1 MVNRNKTSTINQ
13 RLRDIKD
20 VAPSSIYIE
29 VTATPQAIL
38 LQTEKSQW
46 KPSFIHY
53 FKPGS
58 NYIGGDFIYSEP
70 TSFCIRF
77 TEEDELDNIKSNS
90 DFLPLGLRESL
101 MTFLVICAEFRIK
114 QKTNCNFLVHP
125 SVRQSDHEK
134 FATTLGENLNTFW
147 EELNDGDTRNSFLKE
162 VQSKWADLQV
172 SYPDIAHYEDIYKS
186 VEELLESESINI
198 MTINANSSK
207 EVSYEDGYNIVV
219 GGNSLGRGVTLPKL
233 QVVYYC
239 RKSKVQQADTF
250 WQHSRIFGYDR
261 EKGLIRVFLPP
272 SLHKL
277 FTDLN
282 QSNKILIQQIV
293 SNNTE
298 GLQLIYPDNIKPT
311 RKQVLDNKA
320 LNIITGGINFFA
332 LNPSESDPIEIDNLL
347 NSYDEKKDYYE
358 VNGEMFISVLEKV
371 EKNNVD
377 WNGMKY
383 ANCAKALLQRRPSQK
398 FVIAVRR
405 NREISKGTR
414 TLLSETDNK
423 LSKRLEE
430 DAVLILYRLSGKTS
444 NGWKGNPVWVPN
456 IKFPDR
462 MNFYDVIDL

>member
-70 TSFCIRF
+70 ISFCIRF

-90 DFLPLGLRESL
+90 DYLPLGLRDSL
-101 MTFLVICAEFRIK
+101 MTFLVICAEFKIK

-134 FATTLGENLNTFW
+134 FAITLGENLNTFW
-147 EELNDGDTRNSFLKE
+147 EELNDGDTRNNFLKE
-162 VQSKWADLQV
+162 VHSKWADLQV
-172 SYPDIAHYEDIYKS
+172 NYPDIAHYEDIYKS

-198 MTINANSSK
+198 ITINANSSK
-207 EVSYEDGYNIVV
+207 EVSYEEGYNIVV

-261 EKGLIRVFLPP
+261 EKGLIRVFLQP

-282 QSNKILIQQIV
+282 QSNKILI
-293 SNNTE
+293 
-298 GLQLIYPDNIKPT
+298 
-311 RKQVLDNKA
+311 
-320 LNIITGGINFFA
+320 
-332 LNPSESDPIEIDNLL
+332 
-347 NSYDEKKDYYE
+347 
-358 VNGEMFISVLEKV
+358 
-371 EKNNVD
+371 
-377 WNGMKY
+377 
-383 ANCAKALLQRRPSQK
+383 
-398 FVIAVRR
+398 
-405 NREISKGTR
+405 
-414 TLLSETDNK
+414 
-423 LSKRLEE
+423 
-430 DAVLILYRLSGKTS
+430 
-444 NGWKGNPVWVPN
+444 
-456 IKFPDR
+456 
-462 MNFYDVIDL
+462 

>member
-70 TSFCIRF
+70 ISFCIRF

-90 DFLPLGLRESL
+90 DYLPLGLRDSL
-101 MTFLVICAEFRIK
+101 MTFLVICAEFKIK

-134 FATTLGENLNTFW
+134 FAITLGENLNTFW
-147 EELNDGDTRNSFLKE
+147 EELNDGDTRNNFLKE
-162 VQSKWADLQV
+162 VHSKWADLQV
-172 SYPDIAHYEDIYKS
+172 NYPDIAHYEDIYKS

-198 MTINANSSK
+198 ITINANSSK
-207 EVSYEDGYNIVV
+207 EVSYEEGYNIVV

-261 EKGLIRVFLPP
+261 EKGLIRVFLQP

-320 LNIITGGINFFA
+320 LNIITGGVNFFA

-347 NSYDEKKDYYE
+347 NFYDEKKEYYE
-358 VNGEMFISVLEKV
+358 VNGEIFISILEKV

-377 WNGMKY
+377 WNGVKY

-430 DAVLILYRLSGKTS
+430 DAVLMLYRLSGKTS
-444 NGWKGNPVWVPN
+444 NGWKGNPFWVPN
-456 IKFPDR
+456 IKFPNK